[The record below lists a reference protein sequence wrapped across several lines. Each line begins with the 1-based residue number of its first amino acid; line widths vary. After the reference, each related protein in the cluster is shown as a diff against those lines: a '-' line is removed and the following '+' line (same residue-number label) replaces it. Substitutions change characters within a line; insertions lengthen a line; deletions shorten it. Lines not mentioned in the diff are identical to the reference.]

1 MKQKFISFIKNKQG
15 TLMAEF
21 ALVGP
26 LLLLL
31 VFGVFETG
39 HLYYIRSNLQHAA
52 YQGARYAMVNA
63 TAGNSVISQKVSDNI
78 TAVNASAV
86 TVTVQDQTISGKPYK
101 QISLA
106 YNFSSAAGRLL
117 NYNNIPLNI
126 QSSVP
131 VIP

>member
-1 MKQKFISFIKNKQG
+1 M
-15 TLMAEF
+15 MAEF

-52 YQGARYAMVNA
+52 YEGGRYAMVNI
-63 TAGNSVISQKVSDNI
+63 TASNSVISQKVKDNI
-78 TAVNASAV
+78 TAVSASAV
-86 TVTVQDQTISGKPYK
+86 TVTVQDQTVSSKPYK

-106 YNFSSAAGRLL
+106 YNFSSAAGSLL
-117 NYNNIPLNI
+117 NYKNIPVSV

-131 VIP
+131 VLP